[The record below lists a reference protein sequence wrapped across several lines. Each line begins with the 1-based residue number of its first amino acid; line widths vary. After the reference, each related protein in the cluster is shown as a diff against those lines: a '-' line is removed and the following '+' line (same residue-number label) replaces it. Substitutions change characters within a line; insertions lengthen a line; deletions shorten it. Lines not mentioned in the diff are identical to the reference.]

1 MTLLRPP
8 AFVREVHKPMVKNMD
23 GALLAPILHIAALA
37 EKLDWDAFSKWY
49 FPDRRRHDLEA
60 VVHVWEGKGSF
71 SH

>member
-1 MTLLRPP
+1 
-8 AFVREVHKPMVKNMD
+8 MVKNMD